1 MNETSSIPNS
11 YKRISLIEILL
22 LLWKKRFFIII
33 STILAGCL
41 SVIIALNLTEI
52 YKSQALVSIQ
62 SENQS
67 NSLSSMAS
75 QFGGIASLAGI
86 SLSDGN
92 NKTSYVVETIKSR
105 EFLKLLINK
114 YDVTAS
120 IMATEYY
127 NKETKE
133 IVYRDLDWVRDGKE
147 NFLSIPSYLEVHDK
161 YINSLLDININEKTG
176 FINISI
182 EHQSPYFAMEFLT
195 IIIKELN
202 LITKNREISET
213 NAALSFLNEQLE
225 NAPLVEIKNSIN
237 NLIQSQLNNQMIA
250 NIKEDFLLKVLD
262 PPYVPEQRVRPNRAI
277 LCISITLLVFL
288 ISIFTVLFSNFV
300 KNFNLKHESK
310 SNF

>member
-33 STILAGCL
+33 SSILAGCL

-133 IVYRDLDWVRDGKE
+133 IVYSDLDWVRDGKE

-277 LCISITLLVFL
+277 FCISITLLVFF

-310 SNF
+310 SSF